1 MLKIYICCAGGLS
14 SSVLAKKVRKELI
27 ELNKQD
33 EVSID
38 FMSFGSFKKNQPE
51 SDVVMLCP
59 HQRFAA
65 EDWLKKVTVDYPVYN
80 IPPQIY
86 GLIDA
91 QTVIEDGE
99 DIIEIF
105 KKDHL
110 NPAYFPGE
118 RELINNKRKVSYR
131 KATK

>member
-38 FMSFGSFKKNQPE
+38 FMSFGSFIKNQPE
-51 SDVVMLCP
+51 CDVVMLCP
-59 HQRFAA
+59 HQRLAA

-105 KKDHL
+105 KK
-110 NPAYFPGE
+110 
-118 RELINNKRKVSYR
+118 RS
-131 KATK
+131 T